1 MDGATLLKSAMKRY
15 KNTTIAAD
23 DIDGNCYES
32 CFCLSYCCFFF
43 FVIGKEIIDDPSDV
57 VISNKKSVVG
67 PLSGFIMS
75 KWETVDPEQVEAQA
89 MTTSKWDLLGSSAD
103 PSQDGSA
110 NENQDSNDYTD
121 SRYEKMQGNVVESCD
136 DRKYLW

>member
-1 MDGATLLKSAMKRY
+1 MTSMVTVTSLVFVCR
-15 KNTTIAAD
+15 IVV
-23 DIDGNCYES
+23 
-32 CFCLSYCCFFF
+32 FFF